1 MEKVRLVPR
10 VIPYFRR
17 CRAVRL
23 AWLPL
28 LWALTCV
35 LVVHPSV
42 LLAQGGSQEETAVG
56 EGALF
61 LLLPS
66 GAQGVALGRAMT
78 AVGSSE
84 SAFWNPAGLVGLEGG
99 RALLVR
105 GEHVAGEATG
115 VSVVRGGA
123 GQGMAFGLSY
133 QMLDVGSQDLTDQ
146 DRQVVGSITIRSH
159 QAIAS
164 VGRPF
169 GQRVRLGMNL
179 KSIQYRVTCRGQCP
193 DGTVAASSWAT
204 DLGIQATPFAGYPLD
219 VGIMVAH
226 LGTEFTVR
234 DSGQSDPL
242 PSRVRMA
249 VSYDLLERFVEEQ
262 EVALR
267 VVSEVEDRLRDPGNV
282 AVFVGGQISAAA
294 AGIDDVSVRGG
305 YVWGGGLDRNQTAGA
320 GLGFGVRFDRFEFGI
335 ARSLSR
341 GGPTSGDEPVHVT
354 LGLVF

>member
-1 MEKVRLVPR
+1 MGT
-10 VIPYFRR
+10 RR
-17 CRAVRL
+17 SPTGSVYKSRRFSVTKGAV
-23 AWLPL
+23 LPL
-28 LWALTCV
+28 VIAVTVML
-35 LVVHPSV
+35 VHPSV
-42 LLAQGGSQEETAVG
+42 VVAQGVPETRTGGG

-66 GAQGVALGRAMT
+66 GAQGVGLGRAMT
-78 AVGSSE
+78 ALGSSE
-84 SAFWNPAGLVGLEGG
+84 SAFWNPAGLVSIQGN

-115 VSVVRGGA
+115 VSVLRGGSD
-123 GQGMAFGLSY
+123 QGWALGLSY

-159 QAIAS
+159 QGIVS
-164 VGRPF
+164 VGRPLS
-169 GQRVRLGMNL
+169 QWVRLGMNL

-204 DLGIQATPFAGYPLD
+204 DLGLQATPFQSFPLE

-226 LGTEFTVR
+226 LGTEFAVR
-234 DSGQSDPL
+234 GSGQSDPL
-242 PSRVRMA
+242 PSRVRVA
-249 VSYDLLERFVEEQ
+249 ASYDLLDRFVEDQ
-262 EVALR
+262 EVELR
-267 VVSEVEDRLRDPGNV
+267 MVSELEDRLRDPGNL
-282 AVFVGGQISAAA
+282 AVFLGGQISAAA
-294 AGIDDVSVRGG
+294 AGIDEVSVRGG

-341 GGPTSGDEPVHVT
+341 GGPASGDEPVHIT

>member
-1 MEKVRLVPR
+1 MGIRRSRTVQAPWADWGRWPRRSLWFCAFLFLVSQP
-10 VIPYFRR
+10 
-17 CRAVRL
+17 
-23 AWLPL
+23 PL
-28 LWALTCV
+28 LY
-35 LVVHPSV
+35 
-42 LLAQGGSQEETAVG
+42 AQGVPEARTASA

-66 GAQGVALGRAMT
+66 GAQGVAMGRAMT
-78 AVGSSE
+78 AVGSAE
-84 SAFWNPAGLVGLEGG
+84 SAFWNPAGLVSLEGG
-99 RALLVR
+99 RAILVR

-115 VSVVRGGA
+115 VSFVRGG
-123 GQGMAFGLSY
+123 GREEWAFGLSY

-159 QAIAS
+159 QGIVS

-169 GQRVRLGMNL
+169 GQRVRGGINL

-193 DGTVAASSWAT
+193 DGTVSASSWAT
-204 DLGIQATPFAGYPLD
+204 DLGIQATPFLSHPLE
-219 VGIMVAH
+219 VGFMVAH
-226 LGTEFTVR
+226 LGTDFTVR

-242 PSRVRMA
+242 PARVRVA
-249 VSYDLLERFVEEQ
+249 LSYDLLERFVEDQ

-267 VVSEVEDRLRDPGNV
+267 IVSEVEDRLRNPGNL
-282 AVFVGGQISAAA
+282 AVFLGGQVSAAA
-294 AGIDDVSVRGG
+294 AGIDEVSVRGG

-341 GGPTSGDEPVHVT
+341 GGPTSGEEPVHIT